1 MTLRVDQAEL
11 IDSTYQLRTAT
22 VVILAAPPT
31 VEVAGKETG
40 ANAQELLVAEP
51 MFETP
56 WIDEEVIRQ
65 LQALPD
71 KTPNVPFD
79 EDDDL

>member
-40 ANAQELLVAEP
+40 A
-51 MFETP
+51 
-56 WIDEEVIRQ
+56 
-65 LQALPD
+65 
-71 KTPNVPFD
+71 
-79 EDDDL
+79 